1 MFSKDKEPGER
12 RSNGTPSILSNGMQV
27 TGDIDSDGEVQ
38 IDGILTGDIKC
49 AKLTIGESGKVNGAV
64 VADDCLVHGEV
75 IGQIRA
81 DSVTLSR
88 SSRVEGDVLHDTLAI
103 EPGARLEGHC
113 RRIEGEDSDPK
124 LDLVVTD
131 VDKSAF

>member
-12 RSNGTPSILSNGMQV
+12 RSSGTPSILSNGMQV

-113 RRIEGEDSDPK
+113 RRFESEDNDPK